1 MSGYKKVFK
10 NISWILFCRIAQSAI
25 ALIIN
30 LISARYLG
38 PSNFGLLSY
47 AGSVVA
53 FVVPLAKLGL
63 RHVLVAE
70 LVSQPEREGQI
81 LGTSLLMS
89 VMSSFLC
96 IFGCAAF
103 VLVANAGETDTLIVC
118 LLYSISLIFETL
130 EMTQYWFQAK
140 LLSKYM
146 AVTSLAAY
154 LVTALYKVFLLATGK
169 SIYWFAVSNALD
181 YLIISIMLLII
192 YRRLGGQKLSFS
204 FSLGK
209 QLFRRSKYYIVSSM
223 MVTIFAQTDKIM
235 IKMMIGNAENGY
247 YSTAVSCASMTAFIF
262 LALID
267 SFSPLIYES
276 RKKSYREF
284 EKNISILYSIIIYVA
299 LIQSVLLTVLAE
311 PIVGLLYG
319 ADYLPAASLLQIV
332 TWYTTFS
339 YLGSARGIWVL
350 AENKQKHLWSINL
363 AGALLNVV
371 GNYFLIP
378 ILGASG
384 AAIASIATQFFSNV
398 GMCIL
403 LKPMRPTAK
412 LMLQALNPMLLIGLL
427 RRHEGADE
435 N

>member
-1 MSGYKKVFK
+1 MSGYKKVFN

-47 AGSVVA
+47 ASSVAA
-53 FVVPLAKLGL
+53 FVAPLAKLGL

-96 IFGCAAF
+96 IIGCAAF
-103 VLVANAGETDTLIVC
+103 VHVANAGETDTLIVC
-118 LLYSISLIFETL
+118 LLYSISLICEVL
-130 EMTQYWFQAK
+130 EMIQYWFQAK

-146 AVTSLAAY
+146 AVTSLVAY
-154 LVTALYKVFLLATGK
+154 LITALYKVFLLATGK
-169 SIYWFAVSNALD
+169 SIYWFAVSHALD
-181 YLIISIMLLII
+181 YFIISTVLLII

-204 FSLGK
+204 ASLGK
-209 QLFRRSKYYIVSSM
+209 QLFKRSKYYIVSSM

-235 IKMMIGNAENGY
+235 IKMMIGNTENGFY
-247 YSTAVSCASMTAFIF
+247 ATAVSCAGMTAFVF

-267 SFSPLIYES
+267 SFSPVIYES
-276 RKKSYREF
+276 RKKSYRKF
-284 EKNISILYSIIIYVA
+284 EKNVSVLYSIIIYTA
-299 LIQSVLLTVLAE
+299 LIQSTVLTIFAK

-319 ADYLPAASLLQIV
+319 ADYTPAASLLQIV

-350 AENKQKHLWSINL
+350 AENKQKYLWSINL

-384 AAIASIATQFFSNV
+384 AAIASVVTQFFANV
-398 GMCIL
+398 GMCII

-412 LMLQALNPMLLIGLL
+412 LMLRALNPLLLINLL
-427 RRHEGADE
+427 ARREDPDE
-435 N
+435 

>member
-10 NISWILFCRIAQSAI
+10 NISWILCCRIVQSAI

-47 AGSVVA
+47 ASSVVA

-70 LVSQPEREGQI
+70 FVAQPEREGQI
-81 LGTSLLMS
+81 LGTSLLMC

-96 IFGCAAF
+96 ILGCAAF
-103 VLVANAGETDTLIVC
+103 VLVANAGEVDTLIVC
-118 LLYSISLIFETL
+118 LLYSISLIFESL

-146 AVTSLAAY
+146 AVTSLVAY
-154 LVTALYKVFLLATGK
+154 LITALYKVFLLTTGK
-169 SIYWFAVSNALD
+169 SIYWFALSNALD
-181 YLIISIMLLII
+181 YLIITIVLLII
-192 YRRLGGQKLSFS
+192 YGRLEGQKLSFS

-209 QLFRRSKYYIVSSM
+209 QLFRRCKYYIVSSM

-235 IKMMIGNAENGY
+235 IKMMIGNAANGF
-247 YSTAVSCASMTAFIF
+247 YSTAVSCASMTAFVF

-267 SFSPLIYES
+267 SFGPVIYES
-276 RKKSYREF
+276 RKKSHSLF
-284 EKNISILYSIIIYVA
+284 EKNVSILYSIIIYTA
-299 LIQSVLLTVLAE
+299 LIQSTVLTIFAK
-311 PIVGLLYG
+311 PIVGILYG
-319 ADYLPAASLLQIV
+319 ADYMPAASLLQIV

-350 AENKQKHLWSINL
+350 AENKQKYLWCINL
-363 AGALLNVV
+363 AGAFLNVV

-378 ILGASG
+378 ILGTSG
-384 AAIASIATQFFSNV
+384 AAIASVVTQFFANV

-412 LMLQALNPMLLIGLL
+412 LMLRAINPMLLVSLWEE
-427 RRHEGADE
+427 REDPDE
-435 N
+435 